1 MEKNKL
7 VQRVRE
13 DAENPF
19 RAGSVSYKYKS

>member
-7 VQRVRE
+7 VQTVRE

-19 RAGSVSYKYKS
+19 RAGSVSYQYKS

>member
-7 VQRVRE
+7 VQRIRE

-19 RAGSVSYKYKS
+19 RAESVSYKYKS

>member
-7 VQRVRE
+7 VQKIRK

-19 RAGSVSYKYKS
+19 RAGAVSYKYKS

>member
-13 DAENPF
+13 DAENLF
-19 RAGSVSYKYKS
+19 REGSVSYKYKS